1 MLYFLKNKIFLNLH
15 PSLALRDRLC
25 CWALEAGGLVHV
37 TAPPPLRRAHAPAR
51 WSPSTPGYRG
61 LGESVPLCARTQPQ
75 TGPLVEGSLAGEA
88 PPSALI

>member
-37 TAPPPLRRAHAPAR
+37 APAR